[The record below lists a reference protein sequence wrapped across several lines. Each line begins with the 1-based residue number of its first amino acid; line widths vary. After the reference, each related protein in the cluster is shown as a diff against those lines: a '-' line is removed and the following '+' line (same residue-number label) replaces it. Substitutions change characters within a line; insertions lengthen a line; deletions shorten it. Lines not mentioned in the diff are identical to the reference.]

1 MWVPG
6 KQNRATYSTTTTLRM
21 LVEVAKTRRDSGSG
35 APISQPINMDAIE
48 DAAVAGMNDGCEK
61 AFSKP
66 ELGSNDELLQTY
78 QSFQC

>member
-1 MWVPG
+1 MG
-6 KQNRATYSTTTTLRM
+6 GEAERLKAGRI
-21 LVEVAKTRRDSGSG
+21 EVVLERRTNQRRGG
-35 APISQPINMDAIE
+35 ADAIE